1 MACGLSSCSSWA
13 IEHELNSG
21 DAQAYLLCA
30 MWDLPGSGIKP
41 LSPALAGRFFTTGP
55 PGKPSN
61 RIFSFNLNFFFQWSQ
76 VLQITLLA
84 LDSLK
89 VLPVGGYVPFGYLC
103 SCVPSSLVRN
113 MGSRKEDFVRKDTL
127 VLALGPAADA

>member
-13 IEHELNSG
+13 VEYGLNSG

-41 LSPALAGRFFTTGP
+41 LSPALAGRFFTTGL

-76 VLQITLLA
+76 VLQITLLD

-103 SCVPSSLVRN
+103 SLCPLHW
-113 MGSRKEDFVRKDTL
+113 
-127 VLALGPAADA
+127 